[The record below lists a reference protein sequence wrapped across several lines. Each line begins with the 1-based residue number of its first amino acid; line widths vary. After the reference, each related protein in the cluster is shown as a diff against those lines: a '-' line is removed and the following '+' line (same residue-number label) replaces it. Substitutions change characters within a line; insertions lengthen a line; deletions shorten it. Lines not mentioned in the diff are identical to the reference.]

1 MPPDADNI
9 GGLVTTRRF
18 VMTELSIPQV
28 TQKSTTQNP
37 RTLVNPGAI
46 PHELRPYKQFVCW
59 KYVDRG
65 KPKPDKIPVNARTLG
80 NAGATWPNTWTSQD
94 TAIKTYQANYCL
106 SGIGYVLT
114 ANDPYVMIDID
125 NCILYGEPN
134 EFACA
139 VLNYLGTYAERSP
152 SGRGLRLF
160 VHSRHQPDAI
170 KRPEIE
176 IYSTG
181 RFATLTG
188 DVLDDRPIAKVDDLD
203 CFINK
208 FVPKS
213 EQEQRPTTFFSG
225 NDRLLPS
232 GDDAALWDYIF
243 RVNPLAEPIY
253 NGDLSNVRTRKDG
266 TPDDS
271 HAVIL
276 LLNSLAYWTKGDAGR
291 MDRMI
296 RQTYLDKSKWN
307 ENRRGWTW
315 LYGRIQD
322 AINFTQRGR

>member
-1 MPPDADNI
+1 
-9 GGLVTTRRF
+9 
-18 VMTELSIPQV
+18 MTELSIPQAP
-28 TQKSTTQNP
+28 TNSTTQNP
-37 RTLVNPGAI
+37 RTLVNPNAI
-46 PHELRPYKQFVCW
+46 PYELRPYKQFVCW

-80 NAGATWPNTWTSQD
+80 NAGATWPNTWTHYPI
-94 TAIKTYQANYCL
+94 ALATYEANPIL
-106 SGIGYVLT
+106 AGAGFVLT
-114 ANDPYVMIDID
+114 PNDPYTMGDLD
-125 NCILYGEPN
+125 NCIIDGKFSTL
-134 EFACA
+134 AIDVIA
-139 VLNYLGTYAERSP
+139 VLNTYVERSP
-152 SGRGLRLF
+152 SKNGIRFL
-160 VHSRHQPDAI
+160 VHCRHQPDAI

-203 CFINK
+203 CFIDK

-213 EQEQRPTTFFSG
+213 EQEQRPTTFFFG
-225 NDRLLPS
+225 DDRLLPS

-243 RVNPLAEPIY
+243 RVNPLARPIF
-253 NGDLSNVRTRKDG
+253 NGDLSNIRTRKDG

-276 LLNSLAYWTKGDAGR
+276 LLNSLAYWTKGDASR